1 MHRFSLKNRNGW
13 AFILSLWLASSSVFA
28 TSVPTESFQQ
38 LNESRALDAPVAL
51 HLTSEDNPLGEG
63 VEVSLNHEDA
73 WLFFDNIKPSVVADN
88 YLQKVKVN
96 GQSFND
102 GSNGRLAIYAH
113 GTVLMPHASNY
124 KPLTVYSGENFE
136 GESESYGL
144 HTFHNSLGDFDNT
157 IKSFRLKRGY
167 QVTFAT
173 KSDGQGYSRVF
184 IADKEDL
191 EFSVMPQYLDA
202 TISFIRVFKHQ
213 WVTKKGWAGW
223 NWDEYQMVNA
233 TWYYDWNVGGSTT
246 QNLEYVPI
254 KQKSDWPGW
263 GDINNKSHV
272 SQLLGFN
279 EPDRP
284 DQANMSFDAALAMW
298 PQFMSSGFRLGSP
311 ATSDPFNNWSLFNFI
326 DRCDELNY
334 RVDFVAI
341 HAYWGGKSAQQ
352 WYNDLKY
359 IHERTGR
366 PIWITEWNNGAN
378 WTNEWWPDDPT
389 QYTEANAQK
398 QLNDLMG
405 ILTVLDTASFVE
417 RYSIYNWVEDARA
430 MVLNG
435 ELTLAGAYYADN
447 KSQIAYNSKNDVIPG
462 YTYKAPV
469 LSQRYLTL
477 SNSIRLSWT
486 DGNGDLSRSYKLE
499 KKVDDGPFVE
509 LYASDDLSVLNY
521 LDPLDPEASGAVRYR
536 LGTETSDGT
545 FLFSNE
551 VSYYQTGGLT
561 EVQAGVYPVNSFDWV
576 QTIFGKKFDAAPKV
590 ILGMPTF
597 NNAQPFT
604 NRVNSINTN
613 SLVFRLYPWQYLTNP
628 QLTKNEQLPLLAL
641 PAGNYNFGG
650 LKAQV
655 GEVSGVTKDWVRVEF
670 EQSFTEAPVVFATQV
685 SNGNAYPTTVAL
697 DNVTST
703 GFDLSLK
710 SEQGITFAALGERIN
725 YLAIEA
731 GSGAIANF
739 RVTVGQTG
747 EDNAIAGES
756 LEVSFDESY
765 QHPAFFGSVLT
776 DANAFAS
783 VPRYYA
789 NGDGNIALFRQREM
803 SGGLSAIK
811 RDQIGWMIMDLSAD
825 QPVSLPKV
833 GGKIGF
839 SLYPNPVK
847 SVLHFEHTGMIQ
859 IIDLSGQQ
867 VFDGWVQQSL
877 DVGFLAPGLYFLKA
891 GNKVERFIKH

>member
-1 MHRFSLKNRNGW
+1 MHKILPKIRMGWGLTLFFWVVSLSVS
-13 AFILSLWLASSSVFA
+13 AAQVPSESL
-28 TSVPTESFQQ
+28 QQ

-51 HLTSEDNPLGEG
+51 HLTSEDSPFGEG

-73 WLFFDNIKPSVVADN
+73 WLFFDNIKPSVVADT
-88 YLQKVKVN
+88 YLQQVKVN
-96 GQSFND
+96 GQGFSD
-102 GSNGRLAIYAH
+102 GVNGRMAIYAH
-113 GTVLMPHASNY
+113 GTVLMPHAPSFE
-124 KPLTVYSGENFE
+124 PLTVYSAENFE
-136 GESESYGL
+136 GESATYGL
-144 HTFHNSLGDFDNT
+144 HTYHNNLGEFDNS
-157 IKSFRLKRGY
+157 IRSFKLKRGY
-167 QVTFAT
+167 QLTLAT
-173 KSDGQGYSRVF
+173 KTDGQGYSRVF
-184 IADKEDL
+184 IADEEDL
-191 EFSVMPQYLDA
+191 EFPVMPEYLDG
-202 TISFIRVFKHQ
+202 TVSFVRVFKHQ

-223 NWDEYQMVNA
+223 NWDEYQIVNA

-284 DQANMSFDAALAMW
+284 DQADMSFDAALAMW
-298 PQFMSSGFRLGSP
+298 PQFMNSGFRLGSP

-389 QYTEANAQK
+389 EYTEANAQK
-398 QLNDLMG
+398 QLNDLKG

-430 MVLNG
+430 MVIDG

-447 KSQIAYNSKNDVIPG
+447 KSQIAYNSNNDVIPG
-462 YTYKAPV
+462 YSYKAPV

-486 DGNGDLSRSYKLE
+486 DDNGDLSRSYKLE
-499 KKVDDGPFVE
+499 KKVDDGIFTE
-509 LYASDDLSVLNY
+509 LYASNDISVLNF

-536 LGTETSDGT
+536 LGVETADGSY
-545 FLFSNE
+545 LYSNE
-551 VSYYQTGGLT
+551 VSYYQTGGMT
-561 EVQAGVYPVNSFDWV
+561 QVQAGLYPVNSFDWI
-576 QTIFGKKFDAAPKV
+576 QTIFGKKYDVAPKV
-590 ILGMPTF
+590 VLGMPTF
-597 NNAQPFT
+597 NNTQPFT
-604 NRVNSINTN
+604 TRVNSVNTT

-641 PAGNYNFGG
+641 PEGTYNFGG

-670 EQSFTEAPVVFATQV
+670 EQSFIEAPVVFVTQV
-685 SNGNAYPTTVAL
+685 SNGNAYPTIAAL
-697 DNVTST
+697 DNVTNT
-703 GFDLSLK
+703 GFDVRVK
-710 SEQGITFAALGERIN
+710 SEQGITFAALGERVN
-725 YLAIEA
+725 FLAVEA
-731 GSGAIANF
+731 GSGVIDNF

-747 EDNAIAGES
+747 EEGAVAGETF
-756 LEVSFDESY
+756 EVLVDESY
-765 QHPAFFGSVLT
+765 QHPAFFGTILT
-776 DANAFAS
+776 DANDFAS
-783 VPRYYA
+783 VPRYYL
-789 NGDGNIALFRQREM
+789 GEEGTISLFRQREM
-803 SGGLSAIK
+803 SGGLSVIQ
-811 RDQIGWMIMDLSAD
+811 RDQMGWMIMDLAPD
-825 QPVSLPKV
+825 QPVSIPQV
-833 GGKIGF
+833 SDNESF
-839 SLYPNPVK
+839 NMYPNPVI
-847 SVLHFEHTGMIQ
+847 SSLNIDYSGEVQ
-859 IIDLSGQQ
+859 IFDLSGQL
-867 VFDGWVQQSL
+867 VFAGWVQNSI
-877 DVGFLAPGLYFLKA
+877 DVGFLSPGLYIIRA
-891 GNKVERFIKH
+891 GNNVGRFVKQ